1 MTWDRGG
8 LRPKNV
14 QRGLRSCGV
23 VRLHGKVHEM
33 PSLPSPLCFDSA
45 YRYCSWYSRQHN
57 CSQVCSRNRGA
68 SGCGE
73 MCGSS
78 RSRRMPATAIYAAEP
93 PRPTTDYYYLGPD
106 HAERDL

>member
-1 MTWDRGG
+1 MACARRTY
-8 LRPKNV
+8 NV
-14 QRGLRSCGV
+14 DCGV

-45 YRYCSWYSRQHN
+45 YRLQLVLSSAQLLA
-57 CSQVCSRNRGA
+57 GA
-68 SGCGE
+68 AGTEGLPGAAKCAEAVEAGE
-73 MCGSS
+73 
-78 RSRRMPATAIYAAEP
+78 MPATAIDAAEP